1 MLSATKDIPPLTFA
15 VFKCV
20 ECFNTQLCCWSMCLE
35 ESMASRRNHL
45 AEKSKYS
52 VKTGTSFPYLIGNS
66 KVMGSPFISKLKKI
80 MVENGFNVSKATT
93 LACLLHIYSLDN
105 IFL

>member
-1 MLSATKDIPPLTFA
+1 MARERFYVLHAPSMLSATKDIPSLTFA

-20 ECFNTQLCCWSMCLE
+20 ECFNTQLCCWSVCLE

-66 KVMGSPFISKLKKI
+66 KVMGCPFISKLEKKSWLKMEI
-80 MVENGFNVSKATT
+80 
-93 LACLLHIYSLDN
+93 
-105 IFL
+105 